1 MSWLCSAQHDVI
13 FLKTMLNF
21 SWDESKIL
29 VRSNVNPNCN
39 NGYVCNMHCNNAPNN
54 TVLIMILPVANPDLD
69 LRGEGGGV
77 GLALPAFLPS
87 AIFPFFKQNNRG
99 GGLPGAP
106 PRSATDYY
114 NIKWLVAKSPEL
126 KFASLATSYRVRI
139 RTSLSLVAI
148 VRYFDCARS
157 IYVNNEE
164 WQYRELGLRYLN
176 YGC

>member
-1 MSWLCSAQHDVI
+1 MAMSVTCTV
-13 FLKTMLNF
+13 TMHLT
-21 SWDESKIL
+21 I
-29 VRSNVNPNCN
+29 R
-39 NGYVCNMHCNNAPNN
+39 MHCIILNN

-69 LRGEGGGV
+69 QRGEGGGL
-77 GLALPAFLPS
+77 GLPYRLFFLLR
-87 AIFPFFKQNNRG
+87 FFLFLSKVRG
-99 GGLPGAP
+99 GSPGP
-106 PRSATDYY
+106 SPRSSTDYY

-148 VRYFDCARS
+148 ARYFDCAHS